1 MPFTRTALGALDLN
15 LISALVVLIEER
27 STTRAAARLGLAQ
40 STVSGTL
47 ARLREITGDELL
59 VRQGRGL
66 APTPRAEALLAAA
79 RPHLEALI
87 AAIGTVT
94 PFDPAED
101 ARTFRLGCTDAVALA
116 LLPTLSRTIRAEAPH
131 CDLVIR
137 IGDYRSLPGMLS
149 TGEISTAL
157 AYMRDDPP
165 ALARIKVV
173 RRSPWHVL
181 RDADSDPVPDIDAY
195 CARPHVLVTP
205 SGDLSGFADEGL
217 GGRTRR
223 IVAGLPGFALLP
235 SVLRGSDVVS
245 TVPDFVARALTADG
259 TLAAEPCPVDIAPV
273 VNRMAWRQ
281 TGHADPAEAWFR
293 TQVEAAFH

>member
-27 STTRAAARLGLAQ
+27 STTRAAERLGLAQ

-66 APTPRAEALLAAA
+66 APTARAEALLAAA
-79 RPHLEALI
+79 RPHLDALI

-94 PFDPAED
+94 PFDPATD

-116 LLPTLSRTIRAEAPH
+116 ILPALSRALRAAAPH

-149 TGEISTAL
+149 TGEIATAL
-157 AYMRDDPP
+157 AYLRDDPP

-173 RRSPWHVL
+173 RRSPWQVL
-181 RDADSDPVPDIDAY
+181 RDADTAPVPDIDAF
-195 CARPHVLVTP
+195 CARPHALVTP
-205 SGDLSGFADEGL
+205 SGDLSGFVDDGL
-217 GGRTRR
+217 DGRTRR
-223 IVAGLPGFALLP
+223 VVAGLPGFALLP
-235 SVLRGSDVVS
+235 SVLRGSDVIA
-245 TVPDFVARALTADG
+245 TVPDFVATALTRDG
-259 TLAAEPCPVDIAPV
+259 GLATDPCPVEIAPV

-293 TQVEAAFH
+293 AQVAAAFA

>member
-47 ARLREITGDELL
+47 ARLRDITGDELL

-94 PFDPAED
+94 PFDPMTD

-116 LLPTLSRTIRAEAPH
+116 LLPGLTRALRDQAPN
-131 CDLVIR
+131 CDLVVR

-149 TGEISTAL
+149 TGEIATAL

-173 RRSPWHVL
+173 RRSSWMVL
-181 RDADSDPVPDIDAY
+181 RDAETDPVPHIDAF
-195 CARPHVLVTP
+195 CDRPHTLVTP
-205 SGDLSGFADEGL
+205 SGDLSGFADDGL

-235 SVLRGSDVVS
+235 SVLRGSDVIA
-245 TVPDFVARALTADG
+245 TVPDFVARALTTDGMLTAD
-259 TLAAEPCPVDIAPV
+259 PCPVEIAPV

-293 TQVEAAFH
+293 NEVEAAFD

>member
-47 ARLREITGDELL
+47 ARLREITGDDLL

-94 PFDPAED
+94 PFHPARD
-101 ARTFRLGCTDAVALA
+101 VRTFRLGCTDAVALA
-116 LLPTLSRTIRAEAPH
+116 LLPRLTRALRDKAPN

-137 IGDYRSLPGMLS
+137 IGDYRNLPGMLS
-149 TGEISTAL
+149 TGEIATAL
-157 AYMRDDPP
+157 AYMRDDRP

-173 RRSPWHVL
+173 RRSPWQII
-181 RDADSDPVPDIDAY
+181 RDAGTHPIADLDAY
-195 CARPHVLVTP
+195 CARPHILVTP
-205 SGDLSGFADEGL
+205 SGDLSGFADENL

-223 IVAGLPGFALLP
+223 VVLGLPGFALLP
-235 SVLRGSDVVS
+235 SVLRDSDVIA
-245 TVPDFVARALTADG
+245 TVPDFVAHALTADG
-259 TLAAEPCPVDIAPV
+259 TLAADPCPAEIPPV
-273 VNRMAWRQ
+273 VNRLAWRQ

-293 TQVEAAFH
+293 AQVEAAFH